1 MARGDLMDSVII
13 SINLFGAVALLLF
26 GLGQVKDGMTRAFG
40 AKLRIGLAAGT
51 RGGLRSFVAGFIATV
66 ALQSST
72 ATALMVASFVEKDL
86 IVPAMAQVVL
96 LGANVG
102 TAATAWIVALGL
114 GWLSPML
121 ILAGVIL
128 SRTKSTTRQG
138 AGSALVGVGLMLLS
152 LHLLSAATDPIR
164 QSPALSLFI
173 TMLGNAWPVALI
185 FSAVLAVL
193 ASSSLAIVVLIL
205 SLAANGSIDTS
216 LVIVLVLGAN
226 LGGAVPPVLATLKAA
241 AAARRVTLGNLI
253 VRAIG
258 CAAALPLAG
267 YGAELLEKSPFS
279 HTNFAVDAHLLF
291 NLAIALLAWPLSPLL
306 LRVTTALL
314 PQEKESE
321 GDRSYLDSHDLH
333 RPVAALAGASREVM
347 LVGDLIER
355 MLTQAGEAMRHNDVS
370 RLADISML
378 EGRVD
383 RIQHGIKVYVSKVG
397 QDGLSGKDHR
407 RAMDIVEYAIN
418 LEHIGD
424 IIEKGI
430 RPEIAKKINL
440 GLQFSD
446 DGKIELEHLFTI
458 TLDNIRMAQTV
469 FATQNAELAR
479 RLVEVK
485 EDVRRLEKQSSERHL
500 QRLRDGR
507 TDSIQTSS
515 VHLDML
521 RDLKRINAHIA
532 SVAHPILDQSGL
544 LSESRIKQAG

>member
-1 MARGDLMDSVII
+1 MESVVV

-26 GLGQVKDGMTRAFG
+26 GLGQIKDGMSRAFG
-40 AKLRIGLAAGT
+40 ARLRIGLAAGT
-51 RGGLRSFVAGFIATV
+51 RGGFRSFIAGLVATI

-86 IVPAMAQVVL
+86 IAPAMAQIVL

-102 TAATAWIVALGL
+102 TAMTAWIVALGL

-121 ILAGVIL
+121 ILAGVVL
-128 SRTKSTTRQG
+128 SRGKSVQRQG
-138 AGSALVGVGLMLLS
+138 AGAALAGVGLMLLS

-164 QSPALSLFI
+164 QSPALGLFI
-173 TMLGNAWPVALI
+173 GMLGNAWPVALI
-185 FSAVLAVL
+185 FSAVLAAL

-205 SLAANGSIDTS
+205 SLAASGGVETS

-226 LGGAVPPVLATLKAA
+226 LGGAVPPVLATLRAPV
-241 AAARRVTLGNLI
+241 AARRVAVGNLI

-258 CAAALPLAG
+258 CLAALPLAG
-267 YGAELLEKSPFS
+267 YGAALLEMSPFF
-279 HTNFAVDAHLLF
+279 HANLAVDAHLFF
-291 NLAIALLAWPLSPLL
+291 NLAVAAIAWPLSPLL
-306 LRVTTALL
+306 LRVTTALF
-314 PQEKESE
+314 PEKEKSE
-321 GDRSYLDSHDLH
+321 SHRSYLDNHDLDQ
-333 RPVAALAGASREVM
+333 PVAALAGASREVL

-355 MLTQAGEAMRHNDVS
+355 MLRQAGEAMRDSDVAK
-370 RLADISML
+370 LNDISAL

-383 RIQHGIKVYVSKVG
+383 RIQHDIKVYVSKVG
-397 QDGLSGKDHR
+397 QDGLSGKDQR

-430 RPEIAKKINL
+430 RPEIAKKIDL
-440 GLQFSD
+440 GLRFSD
-446 DGKIELEHLFTI
+446 DGKSELERLFTV
-458 TLDNIRMAQTV
+458 TLDNIRMAQSV
-469 FATQNAELAR
+469 FATRNAALAR

-532 SVAHPILDQSGL
+532 AVAHPILDESGL
-544 LSESRIKQAG
+544 LIESRIKQVG

>member
-1 MARGDLMDSVII
+1 MESVVV

-26 GLGQVKDGMTRAFG
+26 GLGQIKDGMSRAFG
-40 AKLRIGLAAGT
+40 ARLRIGLAAGT
-51 RGGLRSFVAGFIATV
+51 RGGFRSFIAGLVATI

-86 IVPAMAQVVL
+86 IAPAMAQIVL

-102 TAATAWIVALGL
+102 TATTAWIVALGL

-128 SRTKSTTRQG
+128 LRGKSVQRQG
-138 AGSALVGVGLMLLS
+138 AGAALAGVGLMLLS

-164 QSPALSLFI
+164 QSQSLNLFI
-173 TMLGNAWPVALI
+173 SMLGNAWPVALI

-205 SLAANGSIDTS
+205 SLAASGGIETS

-226 LGGAVPPVLATLKAA
+226 LGGAVPPVLATLKAPV
-241 AAARRVTLGNLI
+241 AARRVALGNLI
-253 VRAIG
+253 VRTTG
-258 CAAALPLAG
+258 CVAALPLAG
-267 YGAELLEKSPFS
+267 YGAALLDMSPFS
-279 HTNFAVDAHLLF
+279 HANLAVDAHLIF
-291 NLAIALLAWPLSPLL
+291 NLAVAVIAWPLSPLL

-314 PQEKESE
+314 PEKEGAESSH
-321 GDRSYLDSHDLH
+321 SYLDTHDLNQ
-333 RPVAALAGASREVM
+333 PVAALAGASREVM

-355 MLTQAGEAMRHNDVS
+355 MLRQASDAMRDSDLSKLN
-370 RLADISML
+370 DISAL

-383 RIQHGIKVYVSKVG
+383 RIQHAIKVYVLKVG
-397 QDGLSGKDHR
+397 RDGLCQKDQR

-430 RPEIAKKINL
+430 RPEIAKKIDL
-440 GLQFSD
+440 GLSFSD
-446 DGKIELEHLFTI
+446 DGKSELERLFSI
-458 TLDNIRMAQTV
+458 TLDNIRMAQSV
-469 FATQNAELAR
+469 FATRNADLAR

-485 EDVRRLEKQSSERHL
+485 EDVRRLEKQSSDRHL

-507 TDSIQTSS
+507 ADSIQTSS

-532 SVAHPILDQSGL
+532 AVAHPILDESGL
-544 LSESRIKQAG
+544 LIESRIKQAG

>member
-1 MARGDLMDSVII
+1 MESVVV

-26 GLGQVKDGMTRAFG
+26 GLGQIKDGMSRAFG
-40 AKLRIGLAAGT
+40 ARLRIGLAAGT
-51 RGGLRSFVAGFIATV
+51 RGGFRSFIAGLVATI

-86 IVPAMAQVVL
+86 IAPAMAQIVL

-102 TAATAWIVALGL
+102 TAMTAWIVALGL

-121 ILAGVIL
+121 ILAGVVL
-128 SRTKSTTRQG
+128 SRGKSVQRQG
-138 AGSALVGVGLMLLS
+138 AGAALAGVGLMLLS

-164 QSPALSLFI
+164 QSPALGLFI
-173 TMLGNAWPVALI
+173 GMLGNAWPVALI
-185 FSAVLAVL
+185 FSAVLAAL
-193 ASSSLAIVVLIL
+193 ASSSLAIVFLIL
-205 SLAANGSIDTS
+205 SLAASGGVETS

-226 LGGAVPPVLATLKAA
+226 LGGAVPPVLATLKAPVT
-241 AAARRVTLGNLI
+241 ARRVAVGNLI

-258 CAAALPLAG
+258 CLAALPLAG
-267 YGAELLEKSPFS
+267 YGAALLEMSPFS
-279 HTNFAVDAHLLF
+279 HANLAVDAHLFF
-291 NLAIALLAWPLSPLL
+291 NLAVAAIAWPLSPLL

-314 PQEKESE
+314 PEKEKSE
-321 GDRSYLDSHDLH
+321 SHRSYLDSQDLDQ
-333 RPVAALAGASREVM
+333 PVAALAGASREVL

-355 MLTQAGEAMRHNDVS
+355 MLRQAGEAMRDSDVAK
-370 RLADISML
+370 LNDISTL

-383 RIQHGIKVYVSKVG
+383 RIQHDIKVYVSKVG
-397 QDGLSGKDHR
+397 QDGLSGKDER

-430 RPEIAKKINL
+430 RPEIAKKIDL
-440 GLQFSD
+440 GLRFSD
-446 DGKIELEHLFTI
+446 DGKSELERLFTV
-458 TLDNIRMAQTV
+458 TLDNIRMAQSV
-469 FATQNAELAR
+469 FATRNAALAR

-507 TDSIQTSS
+507 AESIQTSS

-532 SVAHPILDQSGL
+532 AVAHPILDESGL
-544 LSESRIKQAG
+544 LIESRIKQVG

>member
-1 MARGDLMDSVII
+1 MESVVV

-26 GLGQVKDGMTRAFG
+26 GLAQIKDGMSRAFG
-40 AKLRIGLAAGT
+40 ARLRTGLAAGT
-51 RGGLRSFVAGFIATV
+51 RGGLRSFLAGLAATI

-86 IVPAMAQVVL
+86 IAPAMAQIVL

-102 TAATAWIVALGL
+102 TAMTAWIVALGL

-128 SRTKSTTRQG
+128 LRGRSAARQG
-138 AGSALVGVGLMLLS
+138 AGAALAGVGLMLLS

-164 QSPALSLFI
+164 QSPALNLFI
-173 TMLGNAWPVALI
+173 TMLGDAWPVALV

-205 SLAANGSIDTS
+205 SLAAGGGIETS

-226 LGGAVPPVLATLKAA
+226 LGGAVPPVLATLKAPV
-241 AAARRVTLGNLI
+241 AARRVALGNLI
-253 VRAIG
+253 VRAAG
-258 CAAALPLAG
+258 CLLALPLAG
-267 YGAELLEKSPFS
+267 YGAALLDMSPVS
-279 HTNFAVDAHLLF
+279 HANLAVDAHLLF
-291 NLAIALLAWPLSPLL
+291 NLAVAAIAWPLSPLL
-306 LRVTTALL
+306 LRLTTALL
-314 PQEKESE
+314 PEKQGADS
-321 GDRSYLDSHDLH
+321 GHSYLDSHDLD
-333 RPVAALAGASREVM
+333 RPVAALAGASREVL

-355 MLTQAGEAMRHNDVS
+355 MLRQASEAMRDGDVAK
-370 RLADISML
+370 LNEISTL

-383 RIQHGIKVYVSKVG
+383 RIQHDIKVYVSKVG
-397 QDGLSGKDHR
+397 QEGLGRKDQR

-430 RPEIAKKINL
+430 RPEIAKKIDL
-440 GLQFSD
+440 GLTFSA
-446 DGKIELEHLFTI
+446 DGKSELERLFAV
-458 TLDNIRMAQTV
+458 TLDNIRMAQSV
-469 FATQNAELAR
+469 FSTRNAGLAR

-507 TDSIQTSS
+507 ADSIQTSS

-532 SVAHPILDQSGL
+532 AVAHPILDENGL
-544 LSESRIKQAG
+544 LIESRIKQAG

>member
-1 MARGDLMDSVII
+1 MESVVV

-26 GLGQVKDGMTRAFG
+26 GLGQIKDGMSRAFG

-51 RGGLRSFVAGFIATV
+51 RGGFRSFIAGLVATI

-86 IVPAMAQVVL
+86 IAPAMAQIVL

-102 TAATAWIVALGL
+102 TATTAWIVALGL

-128 SRTKSTTRQG
+128 LRGKSVQRQG
-138 AGSALVGVGLMLLS
+138 AGAALAGVGLMLLS

-164 QSPALSLFI
+164 QSPALNLFI
-173 TMLGNAWPVALI
+173 SMLGNAWPVALI

-205 SLAANGSIDTS
+205 SLAASGGIETS

-226 LGGAVPPVLATLKAA
+226 LGGAVPPVLATLKAPV
-241 AAARRVTLGNLI
+241 AARRVALGNLI
-253 VRAIG
+253 VRTTG
-258 CAAALPLAG
+258 CVAALPLAG
-267 YGAELLEKSPFS
+267 YGAALLDMSPFS
-279 HTNFAVDAHLLF
+279 HANLAVDAHLLF
-291 NLAIALLAWPLSPLL
+291 NLAVAAIAWPLSPLL
-306 LRVTTALL
+306 LRMTTALL
-314 PQEKESE
+314 PEKEGAESR
-321 GDRSYLDSHDLH
+321 RSYLDSHDLGQ
-333 RPVAALAGASREVM
+333 PVAALAGASREVM

-355 MLTQAGEAMRHNDVS
+355 MLRQANDAMRDSDLSKLN
-370 RLADISML
+370 DISTL

-383 RIQHGIKVYVSKVG
+383 SIQHAIKVYVSKVG
-397 QDGLSGKDHR
+397 QDGQDGLCQKDQR

-440 GLQFSD
+440 GLRFSD
-446 DGKIELEHLFTI
+446 DGKSELERLFSV
-458 TLDNIRMAQTV
+458 TLDNIRMAQSV
-469 FATQNAELAR
+469 FATRNADLAR

-500 QRLRDGR
+500 QRLRDGL

-532 SVAHPILDQSGL
+532 AVAHPILDESGL
-544 LSESRIKQAG
+544 LIESRIKQAG

>member
-1 MARGDLMDSVII
+1 MESVVV

-26 GLGQVKDGMTRAFG
+26 GLGQIKDGMSRAFG
-40 AKLRIGLAAGT
+40 AKLRVGLAAGT
-51 RGGLRSFVAGFIATV
+51 RGGFRSFIAGLVATI

-86 IVPAMAQVVL
+86 IAPAMAQIVL

-102 TAATAWIVALGL
+102 TATTAWIVALGL

-121 ILAGVIL
+121 ILAGVVL
-128 SRTKSTTRQG
+128 LRGKSVQRQG
-138 AGSALVGVGLMLLS
+138 AGAALAGVGLMLLS

-164 QSPALSLFI
+164 QSPALNLFI
-173 TMLGNAWPVALI
+173 SMLGNAWPVALI

-205 SLAANGSIDTS
+205 SLAASGGIETS

-226 LGGAVPPVLATLKAA
+226 LGGAVPPVLAMLKAPV
-241 AAARRVTLGNLI
+241 AARRVALGNLI
-253 VRAIG
+253 VRTTG
-258 CAAALPLAG
+258 CVAALPLAG
-267 YGAELLEKSPFS
+267 YGAALLDMSPFS
-279 HTNFAVDAHLLF
+279 HANLAVDAHLLF
-291 NLAIALLAWPLSPLL
+291 NLAVAVIAWPLSPLL
-306 LRVTTALL
+306 LRMTTALL
-314 PQEKESE
+314 PEKEGAESR
-321 GDRSYLDSHDLH
+321 RSYLDTHDLGQ
-333 RPVAALAGASREVM
+333 PVAALAGASREVM

-355 MLTQAGEAMRHNDVS
+355 MLRQASDAMHDSDLSKLN
-370 RLADISML
+370 DISTL

-383 RIQHGIKVYVSKVG
+383 SIQHAIKVYVSKVG
-397 QDGLSGKDHR
+397 QDGQDGLCQKDQR

-440 GLQFSD
+440 GLRFSD
-446 DGKIELEHLFTI
+446 DGKSELERLFSI
-458 TLDNIRMAQTV
+458 TLDNIRMAQSV
-469 FATQNAELAR
+469 FATRNADLAR

-507 TDSIQTSS
+507 ADSIQTSS

-532 SVAHPILDQSGL
+532 AVAHPILDESGL
-544 LSESRIKQAG
+544 LIESRIKQAG

>member
-1 MARGDLMDSVII
+1 MESVVV

-26 GLGQVKDGMTRAFG
+26 GLGQIKDGMSRAFG

-51 RGGLRSFVAGFIATV
+51 RGGFRSFIAGLVATI

-86 IVPAMAQVVL
+86 IAPAMAQIVL

-102 TAATAWIVALGL
+102 TATTAWIVALGL

-128 SRTKSTTRQG
+128 LRGKSVQRQG
-138 AGSALVGVGLMLLS
+138 AGAALAGVGLMLLS

-164 QSPALSLFI
+164 QSPALNLFI
-173 TMLGNAWPVALI
+173 SMLGNAWPVALI
-185 FSAVLAVL
+185 FSAALAVL

-205 SLAANGSIDTS
+205 SLAASGGIETS

-226 LGGAVPPVLATLKAA
+226 LGGAVPPVLATLKAPV
-241 AAARRVTLGNLI
+241 AARRVALGNLI
-253 VRAIG
+253 VRTTG
-258 CAAALPLAG
+258 CVAALPLAG
-267 YGAELLEKSPFS
+267 YGAALLDMSPFS
-279 HTNFAVDAHLLF
+279 HANLAVDAHLLF
-291 NLAIALLAWPLSPLL
+291 NLAVAAIAWPLSPLL

-314 PQEKESE
+314 PEKEGAESR
-321 GDRSYLDSHDLH
+321 RSYLDSHDLGQ
-333 RPVAALAGASREVM
+333 PVAALAGASREVM

-355 MLTQAGEAMRHNDVS
+355 MLRQASDAMRDSDLSKLN
-370 RLADISML
+370 DISTL

-383 RIQHGIKVYVSKVG
+383 SIQHAIKVYVSKVG
-397 QDGLSGKDHR
+397 QDGQDGLCQKDQR

-440 GLQFSD
+440 GLRFSD
-446 DGKIELEHLFTI
+446 DGKSELERLFSI
-458 TLDNIRMAQTV
+458 TLDNIRMAQSV
-469 FATQNAELAR
+469 FATRNADLAR

-532 SVAHPILDQSGL
+532 AVAHPILDESGL
-544 LSESRIKQAG
+544 LIESRIKQAG

>member
-1 MARGDLMDSVII
+1 MESVII

-26 GLGQVKDGMTRAFG
+26 GLGQIKDGMTRAFG

-51 RGGLRSFVAGFIATV
+51 RGGFRSFIAGFVATV

-86 IVPAMAQVVL
+86 IVPAMAQIVL

-102 TAATAWIVALGL
+102 TATTAWIVALGL

-121 ILAGVIL
+121 ILAGVFL
-128 SRTKSTTRQG
+128 SRTQSVPRQG
-138 AGSALVGVGLMLLS
+138 AGAALVGVGLMLLS

-226 LGGAVPPVLATLKAA
+226 LGGAIPPVLATLKAP

-253 VRAIG
+253 VRANG

-267 YGAELLEKSPFS
+267 YGAKLLEMSPLS

-291 NLAIALLAWPLSPLL
+291 NLAVAIMAWPLSPLV
-306 LRVTTALL
+306 LRATTALL
-314 PQEKESE
+314 PEKKES
-321 GDRSYLDSHDLH
+321 GFDLSYLDSHDLN
-333 RPVAALAGASREVM
+333 RPVAALAGASREAM

-355 MLTQAGEAMRHNDVS
+355 MLMLAGEAMRHNDLS
-370 RLADISML
+370 KLAAISAL
-378 EGRVD
+378 ERRVD
-383 RIQHGIKVYVSKVG
+383 RIQHGIKVYVSRVG

-446 DGKIELEHLFTI
+446 AGKTELEHIFNI

-469 FATQNAELAR
+469 FATQNADLAR

-485 EDVRRLEKQSSERHL
+485 EDVRRLEKQSAERHL

-507 TDSIQTSS
+507 ADSIQTSS

-544 LSESRIKQAG
+544 LSESRIKQVL

>member
-1 MARGDLMDSVII
+1 MESVVV

-26 GLGQVKDGMTRAFG
+26 GLGQIKDGMSRAFG
-40 AKLRIGLAAGT
+40 ARLRIGLAAGT
-51 RGGLRSFVAGFIATV
+51 RGGFRSFIAGLVATI

-86 IVPAMAQVVL
+86 IAPAMAQIVL

-102 TAATAWIVALGL
+102 TAMTAWIVALGL

-121 ILAGVIL
+121 ILAGVVL
-128 SRTKSTTRQG
+128 SRGKSVQRQG
-138 AGSALVGVGLMLLS
+138 AGAALAGVGLMLLS

-164 QSPALSLFI
+164 QSPALGLFI
-173 TMLGNAWPVALI
+173 GMLGNAWPVALI
-185 FSAVLAVL
+185 FSAVLAAL

-205 SLAANGSIDTS
+205 SLAASGGVETS

-226 LGGAVPPVLATLKAA
+226 LGGAVPPVLATLKAPVT
-241 AAARRVTLGNLI
+241 ARRVAVGNLI

-258 CAAALPLAG
+258 CLAALPLAG
-267 YGAELLEKSPFS
+267 YGAALLEMSPFS
-279 HTNFAVDAHLLF
+279 HANLAVDAHLFF
-291 NLAIALLAWPLSPLL
+291 NVAVAAIAWPLSPLL
-306 LRVTTALL
+306 LRVTTALF
-314 PQEKESE
+314 PEKEKSE
-321 GDRSYLDSHDLH
+321 SHRSYLDSHDLDQ
-333 RPVAALAGASREVM
+333 PVAALAGASREVL

-355 MLTQAGEAMRHNDVS
+355 MLRQAGEAMRDSDVAK
-370 RLADISML
+370 LNDISAL

-383 RIQHGIKVYVSKVG
+383 RIQHDIKVYVSKVG
-397 QDGLSGKDHR
+397 QDGLSGKDQR

-430 RPEIAKKINL
+430 RPEIAKKIDL
-440 GLQFSD
+440 GLRFSD
-446 DGKIELEHLFTI
+446 DGKSELERLFTV
-458 TLDNIRMAQTV
+458 TLDNIRMAQSV
-469 FATQNAELAR
+469 FATRNAALAR

-507 TDSIQTSS
+507 ADSIQTSS

-532 SVAHPILDQSGL
+532 AVAHPILDESGL
-544 LSESRIKQAG
+544 LIESRIKQVG

>member
-1 MARGDLMDSVII
+1 MESVVV

-26 GLGQVKDGMTRAFG
+26 GLGQIKDGMSRAFG
-40 AKLRIGLAAGT
+40 ARLRIGLAAGT
-51 RGGLRSFVAGFIATV
+51 RGGFRSFIAGLVATI

-86 IVPAMAQVVL
+86 VAPAMAQIVL

-102 TAATAWIVALGL
+102 TAMTAWIVALGL

-121 ILAGVIL
+121 ILAGVVL
-128 SRTKSTTRQG
+128 SRGKSVQRQG
-138 AGSALVGVGLMLLS
+138 AGAALAGVGLMLLS

-164 QSPALSLFI
+164 QSPALGLFI
-173 TMLGNAWPVALI
+173 GMLGNAWPVALI
-185 FSAVLAVL
+185 FSAVLAAL

-205 SLAANGSIDTS
+205 SLAASGGVETS

-226 LGGAVPPVLATLKAA
+226 LGGAVPPVLATLRAPV
-241 AAARRVTLGNLI
+241 AARRVAVGNLI

-258 CAAALPLAG
+258 CLAALPLAG
-267 YGAELLEKSPFS
+267 YGAALLEMSPFS
-279 HTNFAVDAHLLF
+279 HANLAVDAHLFF
-291 NLAIALLAWPLSPLL
+291 NLAVAAIAWPLSPLL

-314 PQEKESE
+314 PEKEKSE
-321 GDRSYLDSHDLH
+321 SHRSYLDSHDLDQ
-333 RPVAALAGASREVM
+333 PVAALAGASREVL

-355 MLTQAGEAMRHNDVS
+355 MLRQAGEAMRDSDVAK
-370 RLADISML
+370 LNDISAL

-383 RIQHGIKVYVSKVG
+383 RIQHDIKVYVSKVG
-397 QDGLSGKDHR
+397 QDGLSGKDQR

-424 IIEKGI
+424 IIDKGI
-430 RPEIAKKINL
+430 RPEIAKKIDL
-440 GLQFSD
+440 GLRFSD
-446 DGKIELEHLFTI
+446 DGKSELERLFTV
-458 TLDNIRMAQTV
+458 TLDNIRMAQSV
-469 FATQNAELAR
+469 FATRNAALAR

-507 TDSIQTSS
+507 ADSIQTSS

-532 SVAHPILDQSGL
+532 AVAHPILDESGL
-544 LSESRIKQAG
+544 LIESRIKQVG

>member
-1 MARGDLMDSVII
+1 MESVVV

-26 GLGQVKDGMTRAFG
+26 GLGQIKDGMSRAFG
-40 AKLRIGLAAGT
+40 ARLRIGLAAGT
-51 RGGLRSFVAGFIATV
+51 RGGFRSFIAGLVATI

-86 IVPAMAQVVL
+86 IAPAMAQIVL

-102 TAATAWIVALGL
+102 TAMTAWIVALGL

-121 ILAGVIL
+121 ILAGVVL
-128 SRTKSTTRQG
+128 SRGKSVQRQG
-138 AGSALVGVGLMLLS
+138 AGAALAGVGLMLLS

-164 QSPALSLFI
+164 QSPALGLFI
-173 TMLGNAWPVALI
+173 GMLGNAWPVALI
-185 FSAVLAVL
+185 FSAVLAAL

-205 SLAANGSIDTS
+205 SLAASGGVETS

-226 LGGAVPPVLATLKAA
+226 LGGAVPPVLATLKAPVT
-241 AAARRVTLGNLI
+241 ARRVAVGNLI

-258 CAAALPLAG
+258 CLAALPLAG
-267 YGAELLEKSPFS
+267 YGAALLEMSPFS
-279 HTNFAVDAHLLF
+279 HANLAVDAHLFF
-291 NLAIALLAWPLSPLL
+291 NLAVAAIAWPLSPLL
-306 LRVTTALL
+306 LRVTTALF
-314 PQEKESE
+314 PEKEKSE
-321 GDRSYLDSHDLH
+321 SHRSYLDSHDLDQ
-333 RPVAALAGASREVM
+333 PVAALAGASREVL

-355 MLTQAGEAMRHNDVS
+355 MLRQAGEAMRDSDVAK
-370 RLADISML
+370 LNDISAL

-383 RIQHGIKVYVSKVG
+383 RIQHDIKVYVSKVG
-397 QDGLSGKDHR
+397 QDGLSGKDQR

-430 RPEIAKKINL
+430 RPEIAKKIDL
-440 GLQFSD
+440 GLRFSD
-446 DGKIELEHLFTI
+446 DGKSELERLFTV
-458 TLDNIRMAQTV
+458 TLDNIRMAQSV
-469 FATQNAELAR
+469 FATRNAALAR

-507 TDSIQTSS
+507 AESIQTSS

-532 SVAHPILDQSGL
+532 AVAHPILDESGL
-544 LSESRIKQAG
+544 LIESRIKQVG

>member
-1 MARGDLMDSVII
+1 MESLII

-26 GLGQVKDGMTRAFG
+26 GLGQIKDGMTRAFG

-51 RGGLRSFVAGFIATV
+51 RGGLRSFIAGFIATV

-86 IVPAMAQVVL
+86 IVPAMAQIVL

-102 TAATAWIVALGL
+102 TATTAWIVALGL
-114 GWLSPML
+114 GWLSPMM
-121 ILAGVIL
+121 ILVGVVF
-128 SRTKSTTRQG
+128 SRTKSPPQQG
-138 AGSALVGVGLMLLS
+138 AGVALVGIGLMLLS

-164 QSPALSLFI
+164 QSPALGLFI
-173 TMLGNAWPVALI
+173 TMLRNAWPVALI
-185 FSAVLAVL
+185 FSAVLAAL

-205 SLAANGSIDTS
+205 SLSANGSIDTS

-226 LGGAVPPVLATLKAA
+226 LGGAIPPVLATMKAPA
-241 AAARRVTLGNLI
+241 SARRVTLGNLI

-258 CAAALPLAG
+258 CGAALPLAG
-267 YGAELLEKSPFS
+267 YGAELLEMSPFS

-291 NLAIALLAWPLSPLL
+291 NLAVAIIAWPLSPLL
-306 LRVTTALL
+306 LRTTTALL
-314 PQEKESE
+314 PEQKQSE
-321 GDRSYLDSHDLH
+321 ADLSYLDGHDLN
-333 RPVAALAGASREVM
+333 RPVAALAGASREAM

-355 MLTQAGEAMRHNDVS
+355 MLMQAGEAMRHNDQS
-370 RLADISML
+370 KLADISAL

-397 QDGLSGKDHR
+397 QGGLSGKDHR

-446 DGKIELEHLFTI
+446 DGKTELEQLFTI

-469 FATQNAELAR
+469 FATQNADLAR
-479 RLVEVK
+479 RLVEIK
-485 EDVRRLEKQSSERHL
+485 EDVRRLEKRSAERHL

-507 TDSIQTSS
+507 ADSIQTSS

-532 SVAHPILDQSGL
+532 SVAHPILDQNGL
-544 LSESRIKQAG
+544 LSESRIKQAL

>member
-1 MARGDLMDSVII
+1 MESVVV

-26 GLGQVKDGMTRAFG
+26 GLGQIKDGMSRAFG
-40 AKLRIGLAAGT
+40 ARLRIGLAAGT
-51 RGGLRSFVAGFIATV
+51 RGGFRSFIAGLVATI

-86 IVPAMAQVVL
+86 IAPAMAQIVL

-102 TAATAWIVALGL
+102 TAMTAWIVALGL

-121 ILAGVIL
+121 ILAGVVL
-128 SRTKSTTRQG
+128 SRGKSVQRQG
-138 AGSALVGVGLMLLS
+138 AGAALAGVGLMLLS

-164 QSPALSLFI
+164 QSPALGLFI
-173 TMLGNAWPVALI
+173 GMLGNAWPVALI
-185 FSAVLAVL
+185 FSAVLAAL

-205 SLAANGSIDTS
+205 SLAASGGVETS

-226 LGGAVPPVLATLKAA
+226 LGGAVPPVLATLKAPVT
-241 AAARRVTLGNLI
+241 ARRVAVGNLI

-258 CAAALPLAG
+258 CLAALPLAG
-267 YGAELLEKSPFS
+267 YGAALLEMSPFS
-279 HTNFAVDAHLLF
+279 HANLAVDAHLFF
-291 NLAIALLAWPLSPLL
+291 NLAVAAIAWPLSPLL
-306 LRVTTALL
+306 LRVTTALF
-314 PQEKESE
+314 PEKEKSE
-321 GDRSYLDSHDLH
+321 SHRSYLDSHDLDQ
-333 RPVAALAGASREVM
+333 PVAALAGASREVL

-355 MLTQAGEAMRHNDVS
+355 MLRQAGEAMRDSDVAK
-370 RLADISML
+370 LNDISAL

-383 RIQHGIKVYVSKVG
+383 RIQHDIKVYVSKVG
-397 QDGLSGKDHR
+397 QDGLSGKDQR

-430 RPEIAKKINL
+430 RPEIAKKIDL
-440 GLQFSD
+440 GLRFSD
-446 DGKIELEHLFTI
+446 DGKSELERLFTV
-458 TLDNIRMAQTV
+458 TLDNIRMAQSV
-469 FATQNAELAR
+469 FATRNAALAR

-507 TDSIQTSS
+507 ADSIQTSS

-532 SVAHPILDQSGL
+532 AVAHPILDESGL
-544 LSESRIKQAG
+544 LIESRIKQVG

>member
-1 MARGDLMDSVII
+1 VESVVV

-26 GLGQVKDGMTRAFG
+26 GLGQIKDGMSRAFG

-51 RGGLRSFVAGFIATV
+51 RGGFRSFIAGLVATI

-86 IVPAMAQVVL
+86 IAPAMAQIVL

-102 TAATAWIVALGL
+102 TATTAWIVALGL
-114 GWLSPML
+114 GWLSPLL

-128 SRTKSTTRQG
+128 LRGKSVQRQG
-138 AGSALVGVGLMLLS
+138 AGAALAGVGLMLLS

-164 QSPALSLFI
+164 QSPALNLFI
-173 TMLGNAWPVALI
+173 SMLGNARPVALI

-205 SLAANGSIDTS
+205 SLAASGGIETS

-226 LGGAVPPVLATLKAA
+226 LGGAIPPVLATLEAPV
-241 AAARRVTLGNLI
+241 AARRVALGNLI
-253 VRAIG
+253 VRTTG

-267 YGAELLEKSPFS
+267 YGAALLEMSPFS
-279 HTNFAVDAHLLF
+279 HTNLAVDAHLLF
-291 NLAIALLAWPLSPLL
+291 NLAVAAIAWPLSPLL
-306 LRVTTALL
+306 LRVTTVLL
-314 PQEKESE
+314 PGKEGAES
-321 GDRSYLDSHDLH
+321 GRSYLDSHDLSQ
-333 RPVAALAGASREVM
+333 PVAALAGASREVM

-355 MLTQAGEAMRHNDVS
+355 MLRQASEAMRDSDPSKLN
-370 RLADISML
+370 DISTL

-383 RIQHGIKVYVSKVG
+383 SIQHAIKVYVSKVS
-397 QDGLSGKDHR
+397 QDGLCQKDQR

-440 GLQFSD
+440 GLRFSD
-446 DGKIELEHLFTI
+446 DGKSELERLFSI
-458 TLDNIRMAQTV
+458 TLDNIRMAQSV
-469 FATQNAELAR
+469 FATRNADLAR

-532 SVAHPILDQSGL
+532 AVAHPILDESGL
-544 LSESRIKQAG
+544 LIESRIKQAG

>member
-1 MARGDLMDSVII
+1 MESVVV

-26 GLGQVKDGMTRAFG
+26 GLGQIKDGMSRAFG
-40 AKLRIGLAAGT
+40 ARLRIGLAAGT
-51 RGGLRSFVAGFIATV
+51 RGGFRSFIAGLVATI

-86 IVPAMAQVVL
+86 IAPAMAQIVL

-102 TAATAWIVALGL
+102 TAMTAWIVALGL

-121 ILAGVIL
+121 ILAGVVL
-128 SRTKSTTRQG
+128 SRGKSVQRQG
-138 AGSALVGVGLMLLS
+138 AGAALAGVGLMLLS

-164 QSPALSLFI
+164 QSPALGLFI
-173 TMLGNAWPVALI
+173 GMLGNAWPVALI
-185 FSAVLAVL
+185 FSAILAAL

-205 SLAANGSIDTS
+205 SLAASGGVETS

-226 LGGAVPPVLATLKAA
+226 LGGAVPPVLATLKAPVT
-241 AAARRVTLGNLI
+241 ARRVAVGNLI

-258 CAAALPLAG
+258 CLAALPLAG
-267 YGAELLEKSPFS
+267 YGAALLEMSPFS
-279 HTNFAVDAHLLF
+279 HANLAVDAHLSF
-291 NLAIALLAWPLSPLL
+291 NLAVAAIAWPLSPLL

-314 PQEKESE
+314 PEKEKSE
-321 GDRSYLDSHDLH
+321 SHRSYLDSHDLDQ
-333 RPVAALAGASREVM
+333 PVAALAGASREVL

-355 MLTQAGEAMRHNDVS
+355 MLRQAGEAMRDSDVAK
-370 RLADISML
+370 LNDISAL

-383 RIQHGIKVYVSKVG
+383 RIQHDIKVYVSKVG
-397 QDGLSGKDHR
+397 QDGLSGKDQR

-430 RPEIAKKINL
+430 RPEIAKKIDL
-440 GLQFSD
+440 GLRFSD
-446 DGKIELEHLFTI
+446 DGKSELERLFTV
-458 TLDNIRMAQTV
+458 TLDNIRMAQSV
-469 FATQNAELAR
+469 FATRNAALAR

-507 TDSIQTSS
+507 ADSIQTSS

-532 SVAHPILDQSGL
+532 AVAHPILDESGL
-544 LSESRIKQAG
+544 LIESRIKQVG